1 MADRWTF
8 FILPTLP
15 LKTTLSVVAGF
26 LLVCGCEVAKDLYID
41 DHEITGPEA
50 LTVTKV
56 YPGVARFTVAQE
68 IATTTDLPP
77 KAFSSR
83 VVVERVAQVDD
94 MPLAYLIR
102 LYSDSSQR
110 SENLVVTR
118 RWSVKDLVDTLV
130 LGAVY
135 QTVLV
140 PRNVELIV
148 LDAGLAPTD
157 QVQERGYYT
166 GTYIAT
172 KGDEQVAVGRVS
184 GYIEYNGH
192 FRFEFDGGTGFRF
205 LSGNGIHDGA
215 GFRVNASLTT
225 TDRAIVAPLQDL
237 IPYGA
242 DALTGDFDMAAA
254 DFDHLQFLLT
264 KNP

>member
-1 MADRWTF
+1 MKTKRLF
-8 FILPTLP
+8 FT
-15 LKTTLSVVAGF
+15 V
-26 LLVCGCEVAKDLYID
+26 LLFVSGCGISEDFYID

-77 KAFSSR
+77 ESFSSR
-83 VVVERVAQVDD
+83 VVVEREAPVDD
-94 MPLAYLIR
+94 TPFAYMVR

-110 SENLVVTR
+110 SENLVVIR
-118 RWSVKDLVDTLV
+118 RRSVPDLLDTLV
-130 LGAVY
+130 LGTAY

-140 PRNVELIV
+140 SPNVELIV
-148 LDAGLAPTD
+148 LDAGLAPED
-157 QVQERGYYT
+157 QVQERGYYN

-172 KGDEQVAVGRVS
+172 KDDEQSAVGRVS

-192 FRFEFDGGTGFRF
+192 FRFEFDGATTFRF
-205 LSGNGIHDGA
+205 LSGNGIHDEAGA
-215 GFRVNASLTT
+215 GFRVNANLSTVDKT
-225 TDRAIVAPLQDL
+225 IVAPLKDL
-237 IPYGA
+237 ILYDA
-242 DALTGDFDMAAA
+242 DTLSGDFDLATA
-254 DFDHLQFLLT
+254 DFDHIKFLLT